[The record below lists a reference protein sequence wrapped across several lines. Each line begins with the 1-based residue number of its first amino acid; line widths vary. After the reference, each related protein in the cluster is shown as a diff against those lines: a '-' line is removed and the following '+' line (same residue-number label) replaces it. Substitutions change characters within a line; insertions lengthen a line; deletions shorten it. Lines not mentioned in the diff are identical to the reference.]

1 MATEK
6 DRSETMVKVI
16 GGVIVLA
23 IVVGIVGAAV
33 WTRRSQ
39 STAVENAALPAGV
52 LADFGVPYGS
62 AGPDAPLIEVWEDPQ
77 CPFCGVLENA
87 IGEHL
92 VSLADA
98 GAIRLIWRPTAFL
111 DDNPNVASAN
121 ISNGAPDSS
130 RHAIAAWGCAI
141 DQGKTAQFHDQ
152 LYARQP
158 QEGAGFPEA
167 TLLDIGVAIG
177 LTGAAYEEFAACV
190 QEDRYMGWA
199 QNATLAFRDAGVP
212 GTPTVLLNGSE
223 VPLEQIQDPA
233 SVDALLATVAT
244 P

>member
-1 MATEK
+1 MASEK
-6 DRSETMVKVI
+6 DRSDTMVKVI

-23 IVVGIVGAAV
+23 IVVGIIGAAV

-39 STAVENAALPAGV
+39 SAPVDNAALPTGV
-52 LADFGVPYGS
+52 LADFGVPYGA
-62 AGPDAPLIEVWEDPQ
+62 AGADAPLLEVWEDPQ
-77 CPFCGVLENA
+77 CPYCGLLENA

-111 DDNPNVASAN
+111 DDSPAVASAN
-121 ISNGAPDSS
+121 ITNGAPDSS

-141 DQGKTAQFHDQ
+141 DQDKTAVFHNR
-152 LYARQP
+152 LFANQP
-158 QEGAGFPEA
+158 QEGAGYPEDV
-167 TLLDIGVAIG
+167 LLDIGVQAG
-177 LTGAAYEEFAACV
+177 LTGTAYDEFAQCV
-190 QEDRYMGWA
+190 QDGRYLGWA

-212 GTPTVLLNGSE
+212 GTPTVLLNGTE
-223 VPLEQIQDPA
+223 VPLEQVQTPEA
-233 SVDALLATVAT
+233 VDALLASIA